1 MPDET
6 YALITAAR
14 NEDRYIE
21 ATLKTVVAQTR
32 KPAIWLVVS
41 DGSTDRTDEIVQKYA
56 DRNAFISLLHLS
68 NSSSRAFS
76 NQAVAS
82 NRGYEAIKSL
92 EFDFVGFLDADI
104 SFAPEYYERLLSR
117 FHANPRLGVGGGQ
130 IVELGR
136 CGFQPRAANAQREVA
151 GAVQFFRRECYDAM
165 GGLTP
170 LRWGGQDT
178 VANAMAR
185 RIGWEV
191 QSFADLDAMHHRPT
205 GTVGTTMTRAC
216 FREGKQD
223 YFIGYHPVYEF
234 GKCIRRIGARPWVI
248 GSFMRLCGYAW
259 PGITR
264 KTWTVPGDFVRYLR
278 QEQRR
283 RMLPPFARVERDV
296 CR

>member
-1 MPDET
+1 MPNKT

-21 ATLKTVVAQTR
+21 ATLKAVVAQTR
-32 KPAIWLVVS
+32 KPAIWLIVS
-41 DGSTDRTDEIVQKYA
+41 DGSTDRTDEIVQTYA
-56 DRNAFISLLHLS
+56 AGNEFISLLHLS
-68 NSSSRAFS
+68 NGPLRAFS
-76 NQAVAS
+76 NQAKAS
-82 NRGYEAIKSL
+82 NRGYEAIKCL

-104 SFAPEYYERLLSR
+104 SFAADYYERLLAR
-117 FHANPRLGVGGGQ
+117 FHANARLGVGGGQ
-130 IVELGR
+130 IVEPGR
-136 CGFQPRAANAQREVA
+136 YGFQPRPANSLHEVA

-191 QSFADLDAMHHRPT
+191 QTFSDLDAMHHRPT
-205 GTVGTTMTRAC
+205 GTAGTTMTRAC

-223 YFIGYHPVYEF
+223 YFIGYHPVYEL
-234 GKCIRRIGARPWVI
+234 GKCIRRIGTQPWVI
-248 GSFMRLCGYAW
+248 GSLMRLCGYVW

-264 KTWTVPGDFVRYLR
+264 KTRAVPGDFVRYLR

-283 RMLPPFARVERDV
+283 RMLPPFTRAQRNV
-296 CR
+296 CH